1 MVDEIIDEGAAR
13 AFGLEEGRLTAMIH
27 TGSRGLGYQV
37 CSEHVKE
44 LEGRYRHHGGVWE
57 SEDWGSPFLTH
68 SWLPRRSS
76 HGRESLTSKR

>member
-1 MVDEIIDEGAAR
+1 
-13 AFGLEEGRLTAMIH
+13 MIH

-57 SEDWGSPFLTH
+57 SEDWGISISDPQLA
-68 SWLPRRSS
+68 SARSS